1 MPFSSIKSLLRSGER
16 CFLVYFCLIKNL
28 LQLLRH
34 IIYEKIPLIMRN
46 LLKYLTNYGEVKYPA
61 FLHKNRPL
69 VKLNSPGCPILHN
82 LSSGLVA
89 LYRSYKDKPLLE
101 AWT

>member
-1 MPFSSIKSLLRSGER
+1 MPFSTIKSLLRSRER

-28 LQLLRH
+28 MQLLRH
-34 IIYEKIPLIMRN
+34 ISYEKIPLMMHN
-46 LLKYLTNYGEVKYPA
+46 LFKYLTGYGEVKYPA

-89 LYRSYKDKPLLE
+89 LYRSYKDRPLLE